1 MAQTT
6 RCSTLGMKL
15 LARRGL
21 PALIALS
28 ACGGGPAE
36 PNLSPIRPDQVNG
49 NWTFQLTDT
58 AGCGGEDFAHG
69 TITARVALESEPP
82 DIFAFVDRT
91 RSTWRSG
98 GVSGWVGGWF
108 GVSVPGGVLLNFAVG
123 PADVDSD
130 RVVQVL
136 GELSGSYQLTGSAT
150 DPAAGPVPAL
160 SANPCTYQ
168 VLGTRDP

>member
-1 MAQTT
+1 MSQNT
-6 RCSTLGMKL
+6 RASSSERRFLSSWRL
-15 LARRGL
+15 LA
-21 PALIALS
+21 LIVLT
-28 ACGGGPAE
+28 ACGDGPAAPDPE
-36 PNLSPIRPDQVNG
+36 PLRPEQVNG